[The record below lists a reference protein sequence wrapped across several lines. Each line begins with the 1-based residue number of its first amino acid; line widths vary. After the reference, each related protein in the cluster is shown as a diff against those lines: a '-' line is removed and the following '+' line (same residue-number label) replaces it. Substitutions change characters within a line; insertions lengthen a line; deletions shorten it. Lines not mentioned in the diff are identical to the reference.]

1 MTEIAPA
8 AETRAVNAPTMLRAA
23 DVRPASYQEEDN
35 SIEVV
40 WSIGAA
46 GLRFDWLDG
55 GYYTEELSMDAGAVR
70 LGRLNAGACLL
81 DSHSTYSL
89 SSVLG
94 SVVPGSVRIENGEG
108 LCRVR
113 LARTP
118 DVADTVAK
126 IIDGHIRSLSVSY
139 NVFEFQRT
147 EREGEYPHM
156 LATDWEP
163 VELSFVTV
171 PFDAA
176 AQVRQRSAAQGG
188 DHPCTIRGTAAP
200 EPENIMDDPVIAP
213 AADPA
218 LATPPVAAP
227 APAPAPEARSA
238 TTITATRIF
247 ERCGRAPELGDAFAR
262 TLIQQNE
269 TTPLTEVEF
278 ERAISDKLI
287 ESRALPTIDA
297 RAGRSGT
304 ESDGYRRAIEAAVV
318 LRADPSAQV
327 PEADAVAAREFRGM
341 SMMEMA
347 RDYCQRTGIG
357 VFGGN
362 KLEIAGA
369 ALGLRYGAHTT
380 SDFANALSNAAGKRV
395 RAAYDLAP
403 QTFGPIVSR
412 GTLPDFKDTNI
423 IGLGDAPSL
432 LLVRENAEFTYGAM
446 SDTGMSYR
454 LQTYGRII
462 AITRQAL
469 INDDKRLFSRVPTQF
484 GYKAKNLESD
494 LVWGIIVSNPAMSDG
509 FALFSNQHGNLGTG
523 AAITIASVAAGRQ
536 AMAQQKSAEGGFITV
551 RPAFLVVGPARETEA
566 EQFLTTVAAA
576 QASNVNPFVGKL
588 QLIVEPRITDNSW
601 FLIADPNAVDTIELS
616 HLEGQEGVFIETQ
629 AGFDVDGIKTKAR
642 LDVGA
647 ATIDFRGFYRN
658 PGN

>member
-1 MTEIAPA
+1 MTATAPA
-8 AETRAVNAPTMLRAA
+8 AETRAVTAPTMLRAA

-55 GYYTEELSMDAGAVR
+55 GYYTEELSMDPGAVR

-188 DHPCTIRGTAAP
+188 DHPCTIRGAAAP
-200 EPENIMDDPVIAP
+200 NPENEMPDPVIEP
-213 AADPA
+213 AADTAP
-218 LATPPVAAP
+218 ATPPVATQAP
-227 APAPAPEARSA
+227 AADTRAAPAV
-238 TTITATRIF
+238 TATRIF

-262 TLIQQNE
+262 ELIERNE
-269 TTPLTEVEF
+269 TSPLSEIDF
-278 ERAISDKLI
+278 ERAISDRLI
-287 ESRALPTIDA
+287 ESRALPPIDA
-297 RAGRSGT
+297 RAGRTGT

-327 PEADAVAAREFRGM
+327 PEADAIAAREFRGM

-395 RAAYDLAP
+395 RAAYDAAP

-469 INDDKRLFSRVPTQF
+469 INDDKRLFSRVPQQF
-484 GYKAKNLESD
+484 GFKAKDLESD
-494 LVWGIIVSNPAMSDG
+494 LVWGIIVSNPTMADG
-509 FALFSNQHGNLGTG
+509 FALFSNQHGNLGTS

-551 RPAFLVVGPARETEA
+551 RPAFLVVGPAKETEA
-566 EQFLTTVAAA
+566 EQFLTAVAAA

-601 FLIADPNAVDTIELS
+601 YLIADPSAIDTIELS